1 MTRRALVVSA
11 ILLVTV
17 LLVSVRL
24 DGRQG
29 RGGAVSLPD
38 GPGKASVEAY
48 CSRCHALG
56 LIVNSGG
63 YTREG
68 WEQLFGTMIAVPKE
82 QAAVLA
88 DYLATNF
95 PEQPRPR
102 AVVVPG
108 GVT

>member
-1 MTRRALVVSA
+1 MKKRWLWTSTLLLVVSIIFSA
-11 ILLVTV
+11 HAQGP
-17 LLVSVRL
+17 
-24 DGRQG
+24 GRQGGGG

-82 QAAVLA
+82 QAAVRA

-95 PEQPRPR
+95 PEQPR
-102 AVVVPG
+102 
-108 GVT
+108 